1 MPSHDYIPSS
11 EAARVAWLNHFA
23 AWMTTYGAAHGFTPA
38 EIAEV
43 VAAAADAEAAYNDSI
58 TAQAASRAAVVTK
71 QHAIADGLSLARD
84 DVKRL
89 QADPNTTD
97 GDRADAGITV
107 PDPTKT
113 PSSPKDV
120 HEVDSPDC
128 GLDFSRRHEIT
139 VHVGF
144 NPHNEHQNARPSCA
158 VGCMLQCHRGG
169 IPEHEEDWV
178 NLSIVTDSPFIH
190 SINEDQPIEMAYRAC
205 WIGKKMNLGPY
216 GDPAVCTVSV

>member
-1 MPSHDYIPSS
+1 MSTRDYIPSS
-11 EAARVAWLNHFA
+11 ERDRVAWLNHFA

-71 QHAIADGLSLARD
+71 QHKISDAISLARD

-97 GDRADAGITV
+97 GDRAEAGITV
-107 PDPTKT
+107 PDTIKT
-113 PSSPKDV
+113 PSSPMDV
-120 HEVDSPDC
+120 HEVPSP
-128 GLDFSRRHEIT
+128 GFYLDFGRRHEVT
-139 VHVGF
+139 VHVGL
-144 NPHNEHQNARPSCA
+144 NPHNEHENARPSCA
-158 VGCMLQCHRGG
+158 VGAMVQYHLGG
-169 IPEHEEDWV
+169 IPENEDDWV
-178 NLSIVTDSPFIH
+178 NLSIVTDSPYVHTIH
-190 SINEDQPIEMAYRAC
+190 ESQPTTIAYRAC
-205 WIGKKMNLGPY
+205 WVGKKMNLGPY